1 MTAATRPRV
10 ALVHS
15 FYGSAV
21 PSGENRA
28 VLDQARALERAG
40 CEIFVVAARTDDLSR
55 TPLYPLRAAAT
66 VATGSGRS
74 PLSELRRLAPDVVH
88 VHNLFPNFGR
98 SWLRQWPGPLVA
110 TLHNYR
116 PLCAAATLYRDGT
129 DCTRCPDG
137 DRWAGLR
144 HRCYRGSRTA
154 TLPLAWARPPG
165 PGRGRTA
172 DPRRP
177 GGGALPHRAA
187 HLRRCRC
194 ARTAD
199 GTGAQFRRRRPR
211 TGPGPGTARG
221 PWGFAGRIGAEK
233 GLLEL
238 IHRWP
243 AHEPLEVVGDGP
255 LRSACEAAAP
265 VSVRFLGTLDH
276 SALRQRMAGW
286 CGLVFPGRCREGA
299 APLVCLEALAA
310 GVPVLARAG
319 TSAAAQTEAD
329 GTGAVFGDRDP
340 LPAVLASAA
349 ERFPSLRPHCRR
361 VFTEQYSEQSWT
373 ERMLRVYRTAQEARP
388 C

>member
-66 VATGSGRS
+66 VATGSSRS

-154 TLPLAWARPPG
+154 TLPLAWAGRRG
-165 PGRGRTA
+165 PAADALLTRADRAVVLSPTALRTYA
-172 DPRRP
+172 
-177 GGGALPHRAA
+177 GAGVPAQRMELVPNFVAA
-187 HLRRCRC
+187 
-194 ARTAD
+194 
-199 GTGAQFRRRRPR
+199 GPR